1 MKNMTQKISKE
12 RSKSPGESLLEWCR
26 EFRKKSIEECNARG
40 CKLAKLKR
48 INLGKKEISTRVTE
62 PKGSNIYYP
71 SFYISD
77 KKLPIEPEDVGKLLT
92 ATVRLKVTGVNMRT
106 NENKQSLNYDF
117 EVREIVF
124 GNKGTI

>member
-1 MKNMTQKISKE
+1 M
-12 RSKSPGESLLEWCR
+12 
-26 EFRKKSIEECNARG
+26 
-40 CKLAKLKR
+40 AKLKR
-48 INLGKKEISTRVTE
+48 INLGEKITSTGVQPERPKNRVH
-62 PKGSNIYYP
+62 YP

-77 KKLPIEPEDVGKLLT
+77 KKLPIEPEDVGRVLT
-92 ATVRLKVTGVNMRT
+92 ATVQLKVTGVNMRT

>member
-1 MKNMTQKISKE
+1 MPEITKN
-12 RSKSPGESLLEWCR
+12 
-26 EFRKKSIEECNARG
+26 
-40 CKLAKLKR
+40 
-48 INLGKKEISTRVTE
+48 RVH
-62 PKGSNIYYP
+62 YP

-77 KKLPIEPEDVGKLLT
+77 KKLPIEPEDVGTILT

-124 GNKGTI
+124 NNKGTM